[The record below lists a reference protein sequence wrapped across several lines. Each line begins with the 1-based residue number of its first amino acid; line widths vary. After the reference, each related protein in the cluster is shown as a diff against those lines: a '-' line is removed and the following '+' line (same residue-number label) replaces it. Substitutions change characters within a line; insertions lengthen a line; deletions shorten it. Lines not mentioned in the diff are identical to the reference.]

1 MSFDTGY
8 WTTPSHVIAAGI
20 GLSILDIAFVS
31 LRFAARKKQR
41 QPLKADDWLL
51 VPATLLNIGIGI
63 AMVYGVS
70 RHSLAY
76 PFEVPAEADGNGL
89 LVATEQI
96 SLEGKIQWAYTLMLP
111 LALGFTKA
119 SFVCFYRRIFAVN
132 RSSKTNIFLV
142 GMIVFIIIWMAA
154 FFFAFL
160 FQCRLNFWALWT
172 SPIAIL
178 EHCVSDTPINFALTI
193 TDVVTDVI
201 ILITPIPLVWR
212 LKLTSVRKLAVT
224 AVFLLGAVTVLAS
237 IVRLAMTTKI
247 LQVGFDPNVDAILTS
262 FIYWGM
268 AESGIAVFV
277 ACLPTLWILFKGWSW
292 NHLVRVA
299 RSIAD
304 SSLSSLRLIRT
315 RTSGS
320 KEDLATG
327 YSVNGTSLR
336 KLSTSTPSESPFA
349 ADAQLMSTTDSR
361 DIELGRV

>member
-1 MSFDTGY
+1 MFARFLPFNISFDTGY

-20 GLSILDIAFVS
+20 GLSVLDIAFVS

-51 VPATLLNIGIGI
+51 VPATPTPLRCPQKRTEMGSS
-63 AMVYGVS
+63 S
-70 RHSLAY
+70 RPSKSA
-76 PFEVPAEADGNGL
+76 
-89 LVATEQI
+89 
-96 SLEGKIQWAYTLMLP
+96 S
-111 LALGFTKA
+111 KA
-119 SFVCFYRRIFAVN
+119 
-132 RSSKTNIFLV
+132 K
-142 GMIVFIIIWMAA
+142 
-154 FFFAFL
+154 
-160 FQCRLNFWALWT
+160 LNFWALWT

-247 LQVGFDPNVDAILTS
+247 LQVGFDPNVDAILLVTS

-327 YSVNGTSLR
+327 YSVISTSLR